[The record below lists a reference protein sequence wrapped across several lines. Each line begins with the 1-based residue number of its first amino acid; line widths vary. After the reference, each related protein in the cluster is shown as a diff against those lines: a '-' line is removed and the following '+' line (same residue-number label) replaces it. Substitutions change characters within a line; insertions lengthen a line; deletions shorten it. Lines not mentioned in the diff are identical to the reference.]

1 MTASS
6 AILYSFRR
14 CPYAMRARL
23 AIKCS
28 QLQVELRE
36 VVLRDKPPEMLRI
49 SPKATVPVLL
59 LADGRIIDES
69 WDIVHWATQQ
79 QDPSQLR
86 GNQQRIDQA
95 NQLIKQN
102 DNEFKQWLDRY
113 KYADRHPEFPAEYYR
128 SQAEPF
134 LSALDQRLSQHE
146 FLLDQ
151 QPSLADIGIF
161 PFIRQ
166 FAHVDLDWF
175 QQCPYPHLQ
184 RWFNHYLSSE
194 LFTSIMN
201 KYQPWH
207 EGQTTI
213 NF

>member
-1 MTASS
+1 
-6 AILYSFRR
+6 
-14 CPYAMRARL
+14 MRARL
-23 AIKCS
+23 AIKSS
-28 QLQVELRE
+28 QIQLELRE
-36 VVLRDKPPEMLRI
+36 VVLRNKPQEMLSI

-59 LADGRIIDES
+59 LADGTVIDES

-86 GNQQRIDQA
+86 GNQKRIDLA
-95 NQLIKQN
+95 DQLISQN

-113 KYADRHPEFPAEYYR
+113 KYADRYPEFSAEHYR

-134 LSALDQRLSQHE
+134 LYALDQRLSQHE

-151 QPSLADIGIF
+151 HPSLADIGIF

-175 QQCPYPHLQ
+175 QQTPYPNLQ
-184 RWFNHYLSSE
+184 RWFNYYLSSE
-194 LFTSIMN
+194 LFASIMS
-201 KYQPWH
+201 KYKPWL
-207 EGQTTI
+207 EGQAAI

>member
-1 MTASS
+1 
-6 AILYSFRR
+6 
-14 CPYAMRARL
+14 MRARL

-36 VVLRDKPPEMLRI
+36 VVLRNKPQEMLCI

-59 LADGRIIDES
+59 LADGSVIDES
-69 WDIVHWATQQ
+69 WDIVHWVTQQ

-113 KYADRHPEFPAEYYR
+113 KYADRYPEFAAEYYR

-134 LSALDQRLSQHE
+134 LCALDQRLAQHE

-175 QQCPYPHLQ
+175 QQCPYPNLQ

-207 EGQTTI
+207 KAQTVI